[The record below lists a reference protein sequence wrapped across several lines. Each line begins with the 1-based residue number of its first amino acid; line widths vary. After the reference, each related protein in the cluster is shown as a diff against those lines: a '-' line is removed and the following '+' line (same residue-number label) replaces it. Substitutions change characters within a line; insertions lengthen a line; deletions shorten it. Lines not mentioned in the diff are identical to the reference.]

1 MIFFTFKVIVAAL
14 IIAFSSWLSGIYP
27 KLAGFIIALPIVSL
41 IAILFSYYEYKD
53 IDKTVTFTKSI
64 LIAVPLSYLF
74 FVPFFFSKSLGMNFY
89 LMYGSGILLL
99 VIGYL
104 MHKYVVSF
112 IQYFST
118 QQLNISNLN
127 RSLYNLFLRHLNI
140 VQLGI

>member
-1 MIFFTFKVIVAAL
+1 MIFFTFKVIVAGL

-74 FVPFFFSKSLGMNFY
+74 FVPFFFSKSLGLNFY

-104 MHKYVVSF
+104 IHKYVVSF
-112 IQYFST
+112 I
-118 QQLNISNLN
+118 
-127 RSLYNLFLRHLNI
+127 
-140 VQLGI
+140 

>member
-1 MIFFTFKVIVAAL
+1 MIFFTFKVIVAGL

-53 IDKTVTFTKSI
+53 IEKTVTFTKSI

-74 FVPFFFSKSLGMNFY
+74 FLPFFFSKSLSMNFY

-104 MHKYVVSF
+104 IHKYVVSF
-112 IQYFST
+112 I
-118 QQLNISNLN
+118 
-127 RSLYNLFLRHLNI
+127 
-140 VQLGI
+140 